1 MLPRCAH
8 LAPDPAFPAPC
19 FLPSLLPAA
28 YPSLR
33 SHPSVLRARLTRRN
47 SRLRVLVEQ
56 FRPGD
61 VDELIA
67 PDAPRRTLVHSGIL
81 SKSTK
86 VARVPRHYFLF
97 SDGALLTA
105 EVPKSTG
112 GRVMGAAGSAFS
124 RGSSLMSALGGGS
137 GSRPHLKA
145 ASSLSASGG
154 GAVLAGVG
162 GGAGGEAGGAP
173 LRKCKWLSLS
183 GATVHVPP
191 GSDPSYFEITYSAEA
206 GKTNHLWAE
215 SADQKR
221 RWLRRLLQVMQRMSF
236 NPPPPPPPRPRC
248 TATDRAVRA
257 RMRARVA
264 CYSREAS
271 LLRGGWHAAALSPDT
286 VPLTTLLKAEAPRA
300 ANAEALLGATPLHVA
315 VEAGNA
321 PAVEALLRAAA
332 SLAAPPLLELADHDG
347 LTPLYVAALCLCEPH
362 PSHAAATPSLAPSS
376 PPQSMDDVGA
386 CRHGAA
392 YASHGVFSSVGS
404 IGSVGSVGSVASSCG
419 DVGCFADA
427 AAASAAASASQPSTT
442 WLPQPAVSVATRLSI
457 LRSLL
462 DAGASVEGGCEA
474 AAIDSPL
481 LMCIGA
487 GALDAVTALRGAGAD
502 GRDLCRGTVRLP
514 VGGDGGGVTAPIRAS
529 ALQLAILTR
538 QPATVRSLLASGVG
552 CAPSPAGGRT
562 LPTHAPVAVAFPS
575 SAPPLPRPLAFSH
588 ALVPLPRPCLRSVAP
603 PPGEPSALH
612 FACRQPVPDPAILT
626 ALLDHAAQP
635 NLPDPNGCR
644 PLQLL
649 PTMLGTAAS
658 LPTSPP
664 HPLPPPPPPPP
675 PPPDPSSASPT
686 GAAASPS
693 PPPRPSVSA
702 AADEGADILA
712 DVCACVEAL
721 VLAGAR
727 LEPPAAPF
735 ASPQVHPSLLHVAKA
750 TAAKVR
756 AEGKDVPRLQPVAHS
771 ALSANVHAQLG
782 AHWVEDK
789 TVTHC
794 MGCAA
799 AFTSMVRR
807 HHCRMLGIVVCDAC
821 SSRRAVLPSAHGTGG
836 VRVCD
841 AAFNVVRHLGRLAQR
856 YDLHTGA
863 EKTEEARR
871 AHEFLAAEMQTLD
884 ETARLAA
891 NRAELLRGGGAGGAG
906 SSSSSSGGA
915 GGGSGSSSSS
925 ARATKAA
932 CAAHEAV
939 DALHERGEKLGM
951 LNDKVAAMGDE
962 AESFAD
968 MAKKLRQQ
976 AEKSSR
982 WLPF

>member
-1 MLPRCAH
+1 M
-8 LAPDPAFPAPC
+8 
-19 FLPSLLPAA
+19 
-28 YPSLR
+28 
-33 SHPSVLRARLTRRN
+33 
-47 SRLRVLVEQ
+47 
-56 FRPGD
+56 
-61 VDELIA
+61 
-67 PDAPRRTLVHSGIL
+67 
-81 SKSTK
+81 
-86 VARVPRHYFLF
+86 
-97 SDGALLTA
+97 
-105 EVPKSTG
+105 
-112 GRVMGAAGSAFS
+112 
-124 RGSSLMSALGGGS
+124 
-137 GSRPHLKA
+137 
-145 ASSLSASGG
+145 
-154 GAVLAGVG
+154 
-162 GGAGGEAGGAP
+162 
-173 LRKCKWLSLS
+173 
-183 GATVHVPP
+183 
-191 GSDPSYFEITYSAEA
+191 
-206 GKTNHLWAE
+206 
-215 SADQKR
+215 
-221 RWLRRLLQVMQRMSF
+221 
-236 NPPPPPPPRPRC
+236 
-248 TATDRAVRA
+248 
-257 RMRARVA
+257 
-264 CYSREAS
+264 
-271 LLRGGWHAAALSPDT
+271 
-286 VPLTTLLKAEAPRA
+286 
-300 ANAEALLGATPLHVA
+300 
-315 VEAGNA
+315 
-321 PAVEALLRAAA
+321 
-332 SLAAPPLLELADHDG
+332 
-347 LTPLYVAALCLCEPH
+347 
-362 PSHAAATPSLAPSS
+362 
-376 PPQSMDDVGA
+376 
-386 CRHGAA
+386 
-392 YASHGVFSSVGS
+392 
-404 IGSVGSVGSVASSCG
+404 
-419 DVGCFADA
+419 
-427 AAASAAASASQPSTT
+427 
-442 WLPQPAVSVATRLSI
+442 
-457 LRSLL
+457 
-462 DAGASVEGGCEA
+462 
-474 AAIDSPL
+474 
-481 LMCIGA
+481 
-487 GALDAVTALRGAGAD
+487 
-502 GRDLCRGTVRLP
+502 
-514 VGGDGGGVTAPIRAS
+514 
-529 ALQLAILTR
+529 
-538 QPATVRSLLASGVG
+538 
-552 CAPSPAGGRT
+552 
-562 LPTHAPVAVAFPS
+562 
-575 SAPPLPRPLAFSH
+575 
-588 ALVPLPRPCLRSVAP
+588 
-603 PPGEPSALH
+603 
-612 FACRQPVPDPAILT
+612 
-626 ALLDHAAQP
+626 
-635 NLPDPNGCR
+635 
-644 PLQLL
+644 
-649 PTMLGTAAS
+649 
-658 LPTSPP
+658 
-664 HPLPPPPPPPP
+664 
-675 PPPDPSSASPT
+675 
-686 GAAASPS
+686 
-693 PPPRPSVSA
+693 SA